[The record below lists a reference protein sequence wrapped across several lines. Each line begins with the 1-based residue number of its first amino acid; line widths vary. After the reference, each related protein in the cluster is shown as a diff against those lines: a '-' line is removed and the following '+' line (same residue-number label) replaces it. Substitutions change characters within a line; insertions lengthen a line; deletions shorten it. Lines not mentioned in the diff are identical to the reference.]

1 MSQWQ
6 QMMRSM
12 MKGAPVYTQ
21 RSGMTQK
28 NCGTG
33 HVRRQLRRPCHPKSR
48 NSSVVGPIKFVA
60 HSKRVLGI
68 AATHGWR
75 PGARYTNARDVRDAA
90 FAGVGFLDIHWK
102 KYDFCRHLAAT
113 ERLRPFM
120 TVARDIESIDQLDPV
135 LAEAQR
141 LKKFAE
147 HVVLVPK
154 DPRLHGRFDELL
166 PRGFILGFSVP
177 TRYGGTPLSPANF
190 KRPVHL
196 LGGRPDI
203 QRQLASLMPVVS
215 VDCNR
220 FTLDA
225 KFGDFFDG
233 ERFRPHPLGGYDRCL
248 HDSIVNIT
256 RSWSGYQAPTLR
268 GEPVHE

>member
-1 MSQWQ
+1 
-6 QMMRSM
+6 M
-12 MKGAPVYTQ
+12 MKRAPIRNSRTSTTQ
-21 RSGMTQK
+21 SR
-28 NCGTG
+28 CDI
-33 HVRRQLRRPCHPKSR
+33 VCAAAAFERPGQPKSK
-48 NSSVVGPIKFVA
+48 NSTVVGPLKFVA

-68 AATHGWR
+68 AAMHGWR
-75 PGARYTNARDVRDAA
+75 PGARYTNARDIRDAA
-90 FAGVGFLDIHWK
+90 FAGIGFLDIHWK
-102 KYDFCRHLAAT
+102 KYDFYRHLAAV

-135 LAEAQR
+135 LAEARR
-141 LKKFAE
+141 LKRFSK

-166 PRGFILGFSVP
+166 PHGFILGFSVP
-177 TRYGGTPLSPANF
+177 TRYGGTQLSPDNF

-203 QRQLASLMPVVS
+203 QRRLAALMPVVS

-225 KFGDFFDG
+225 QFGDFFDG

-248 HDSIVNIT
+248 YDSIANIT
-256 RSWSGYQAPTLR
+256 RSWSGYQAPLLR
-268 GEPVHE
+268 GEVDHE